1 MEEPKQYE
9 FITDEIVKKGV
20 VTIYSTEED
29 MRKLKEINTYNE
41 YMKLCRTKM
50 MELKQLREMYLLI
63 NVIIIATL
71 IFTLVFNLLLTST
84 VSIIKPLLC
93 VIFLI
98 IYVIVYMVFSF
109 MKGELDLMPNVLA
122 AVPLLFV
129 DWLFVILLV
138 FNLVFC
144 LFYRYKKGSLGEEI
158 GYPLFYDIRIDR
170 IRNRNYVV
178 EATTTMYSDI
188 VKRTLE

>member
-84 VSIIKPLLC
+84 VSLIKPLLC

-98 IYVIVYMVFSF
+98 IYVVVYMVFSF
-109 MKGELDLMPNVLA
+109 FRGELDLMSNILA

-138 FNLVFC
+138 FDLAFC

>member
-1 MEEPKQYE
+1 MEGPKQYE

>member
-1 MEEPKQYE
+1 MEGPKQYE

-41 YMKLCRTKM
+41 YMKLCRAKM

-71 IFTLVFNLLLTST
+71 IFTLLLKSTVFLDKPLICVILLL
-84 VSIIKPLLC
+84 
-93 VIFLI
+93 
-98 IYVIVYMVFSF
+98 IYVVVYMVFSF
-109 MKGELDLMPNVLA
+109 FRGELDLMSSVLA

-129 DWLFVILLV
+129 DWLFAVLLV
-138 FNLVFC
+138 FDLAFC

>member
-50 MELKQLREMYLLI
+50 MELKQMRETHLLI
-63 NVIIIATL
+63 NIIIIATL